1 MTAYKEYVDWQK
13 ETRMPHLNKRG
24 EKMRL
29 LIKQRVFSWRDS
41 YDVYDEAGNPKYTVK
56 AEWLSLGHQL
66 HVYDRYDNEIGAVCQ
81 HLLTFM
87 PAFDIEQG
95 GRVIGTIKKKFTFF
109 SPSYE
114 VSYKGWRVE
123 GDFFGWDY
131 EVREGNSE
139 VMRISKEPFHWGD
152 TYVIDIAN
160 PEDEIAGLM
169 LVIAIDAANC
179 SNN

>member
-1 MTAYKEYVDWQK
+1 
-13 ETRMPHLNKRG
+13 
-24 EKMRL
+24 MRL

-66 HVYDRYDNEIGAVCQ
+66 HVYDKYDNEVGAVRQ
-81 HLLTFM
+81 RLLSFM
-87 PAFDIEQG
+87 PTFEIEQNG
-95 GRVIGTIKKKFTFF
+95 NVIGTIKKKFTMFT
-109 SPSYE
+109 PSYE
-114 VSYKGWRVE
+114 VSYKGWQVK

-131 EVREGNSE
+131 DVYEGYSA
-139 VMRISKEPFHWGD
+139 VIGFSKEPFKWGD

-179 SNN
+179 SHD